1 MARAALRP
9 AVPFTPS
16 VETYRPDEEQ
26 THRQIAD
33 VFKHIIGKTH
43 RDLGH
48 AQRGVHA
55 KSHALLQGRL
65 VVHSSLAPELAQGIF
80 ARPRSYDVLLRIST
94 IPGDVLRD
102 GVSLP
107 RGLAIKVLD
116 VAGERLPG
124 SENDL
129 TQDFLLATGPAF
141 TAADSRAFLKNLKL
155 LAATTGRAEWAK
167 AALSAVLRPLV
178 RALKTLDVNTGLL
191 QALGG
196 YPLTNPLGDRYFTQV
211 ASRFGDYIAKLDV
224 VPESANFLALAGKA
238 FALAGRR
245 DALREEVARI
255 LAREGGAWTLRA
267 QLCRDLAENPVEDA
281 SVAWPEQDNPYL
293 PLASIIVE
301 PQQSWSPGRSRA
313 MDDGLSFQPWHGV
326 TAHRPLGDIMRAR
339 RLAYPVS
346 VAQRSDL
353 NQCPV
358 HEPRQPPAC

>member
-1 MARAALRP
+1 MAHAERRP
-9 AVPFTPS
+9 AVPFTPA
-16 VETYRPDEEQ
+16 VETIRPDEEQ

-33 VFKHIIGKTH
+33 VFKQIIGKTH

-80 ARPRSYDVLLRIST
+80 ARPRSYDVMLRIST

-107 RGLAIKVLD
+107 RGMAVKVLD
-116 VAGERLPG
+116 VDGERLPG
-124 SENDL
+124 SENAR

-141 TAADSRAFLKNLKL
+141 TAADSRIFLKNLKL
-155 LAATTGRAEWAK
+155 LSATTDRAEWAK
-167 AALSAVLRPLV
+167 AAWSAVLRPLV
-178 RALKTLDVNTGLL
+178 RALKRLGVNAGLL

-196 YPLTNPLGDRYFTQV
+196 YPLVNPLGDRYFTQV

-224 VPESANFLALAGKA
+224 VPESANFLALAGKE

-245 DALREEVARI
+245 DALREEVADI

-267 QLCRDLAENPVEDA
+267 QLCRDMAQNPVEDA
-281 SVAWPEQDNPYL
+281 SVAWPERDNPYL
-293 PLASIIVE
+293 PVASIIVE
-301 PQQSWSPGRSRA
+301 AQQSWSAERAHA
-313 MDDGLSFQPWHGV
+313 MDDGLSFQPWQGIA
-326 TAHRPLGDIMRAR
+326 AHRPLGDVMRAR

-346 VAQRSDL
+346 VEQRSAL
-353 NQCPV
+353 NACPV
-358 HEPRQPPAC
+358 HEPRQPPAL